1 MEVNNTCF
9 ISECNVYPHCHG
21 VPWMLV
27 VTRVKA
33 PQALLLGSNSGLL
46 DGVSLAGR
54 TGHTDQPSAL
64 ATSEIP

>member
-1 MEVNNTCF
+1 
-9 ISECNVYPHCHG
+9 
-21 VPWMLV
+21 MLV